1 MKTSVTHNSVKLLKK
16 RSWPSFAGN
25 GAVARAVLGL
35 FSISAS
41 VGLSTPVMAQT
52 DPSALERSP
61 LSVVVGQ
68 ADSFDGL
75 NLNLEQSVT
84 PNFLGL
90 SPTLRR
96 AVTELPTDTTR
107 LFNLDESDAGCFE
120 ADSICLT
127 EGRDINRLDLAYSKS
142 SFLSLNKKGL
152 GLELTPSASVHL
164 NDDSQSAVVG
174 ALLRIGDGL
183 DESARFNKNTWY
195 FFAGADAEAVNFRP
209 NGTSQ
214 LTRGDFNL
222 QDRVFVGDAQAGL
235 GYRIGDAD
243 LSLSYIHRQVSGFD
257 NNTATDSSF
266 AEDAAA
272 FSFTWRR

>member
-1 MKTSVTHNSVKLLKK
+1 MKQSITHKIVTLPQK
-16 RSWPSFAGN
+16 RSLT
-25 GAVARAVLGL
+25 ARAKAGLKACALLGL
-35 FSISAS
+35 GSICFSI
-41 VGLSTPVMAQT
+41 PVTAQT
-52 DPSALERSP
+52 APSTLERSP

-68 ADSFDGL
+68 TDSFDGL
-75 NLNLEQSVT
+75 NLNLEQNDGL
-84 PNFLGL
+84 NFVGL

-107 LFNLDESDAGCFE
+107 LFNLDESDIGCFE

-127 EGRDINRLDLAYSKS
+127 EGRDINRLDLAYSKPN
-142 SFLSLNKKGL
+142 FLSLNDKGL

-183 DESARFNKNTWY
+183 DESTRLNKNTWY

-214 LTRGDFNL
+214 LTRGNFNL

-243 LSLSYIHRQVSGFD
+243 LSLSYIHREVSGFD
-257 NNTATDSSF
+257 NIATDSSF
-266 AEDAAA
+266 TEDAAA